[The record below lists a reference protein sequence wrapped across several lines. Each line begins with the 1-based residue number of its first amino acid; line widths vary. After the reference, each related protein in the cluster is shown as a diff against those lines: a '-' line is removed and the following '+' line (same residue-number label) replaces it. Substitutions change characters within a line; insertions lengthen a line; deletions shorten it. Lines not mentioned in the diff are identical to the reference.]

1 MSRKLILLSV
11 LTVVVLGGMA
21 VSAVAVFAFVV
32 NDSAQVEAA
41 PVKEVLDVAPV
52 QAEVSPKV
60 VEPAVERASYQDHYG
75 GCSHSK
81 MMLTEAPAEE
91 KLETAPLAQL
101 DVK

>member
-1 MSRKLILLSV
+1 MSRKLVLLSV
-11 LTVVVLGGMA
+11 LTVVVLVGMA

-32 NDSAQVEAA
+32 NDSAQVED
-41 PVKEVLDVAPV
+41 VLEVAPV

-81 MMLTEAPAEE
+81 LMLTEAPAEE

-101 DVK
+101 DAK